1 MMTQGG
7 LEGIPLP
14 LERTMSDLEMRI
26 MADIVRS
33 IKINGFST
41 AKADW
46 QIQRLMQLGES
57 EEKIKKWIKNALEA
71 TDEEIERIFSDE
83 VYEQYY
89 KYKRFYDPFGSGQIP
104 FEKNLELQALITAVK
119 VQTKESFRNITNS
132 LGFAIR
138 DITTGKTYDVPL
150 TQFYRDTLDGA
161 VMDIVSGTVSY
172 DVAIGRA
179 INAMTNS
186 GLRTVHFNTGHSD
199 RVEVAARRAIMTGF
213 RQVQGKI
220 NEQVAHDLGTDTYE
234 VSYHIGARPD
244 HQVWQGKVYTY
255 EKLQSVCGLGSVT
268 GLHGANCY
276 HDYNPFIPG
285 ISIRIYTDKELEEMM
300 EEENTPKEYMGRE
313 YTAYQAFQKQ
323 RQMERNMRKTRQDIK
338 LLEAGEANE
347 DSIIVKK
354 ARYQLQMQQYKLFS
368 AKMEFPEQMKRVYQD
383 GLGRVGSGSSAALRE
398 RERIQASKNA
408 EKERKEKAKARFSKF
423 SDRFQIYNNGQKD
436 IITYRRLL
444 NNLNKT
450 DIGKETVEYILAHPE
465 IEIQM
470 CYIVDHQKGTDGEQY
485 GNIIRVYASDT
496 KTVQR
501 TAEVLIH
508 EITHHKYDI
517 GGSQW
522 AECVCRAQ
530 EIKHKNFQNE
540 LTGAELRSIIK
551 EIRRLYPEFPWR

>member
-46 QIQRLMQLGES
+46 QLQRLMQLGES
-57 EEKIKKWIKNALEA
+57 KEKIKKWIKNALEA

-161 VMDIVSGTVSY
+161 VLDIMSGSVSY

-179 INAMTNS
+179 INTMTNS

-285 ISIRIYTDKELEEMM
+285 ISVRTYTDKELEEMM

-368 AKMEFPEQMKRVYQD
+368 AKMELPEQMKRVYQD
-383 GLGRVGSGSSAALRE
+383 GLGKVSTGKISERV
-398 RERIQASKNA
+398 
-408 EKERKEKAKARFSKF
+408 
-423 SDRFQIYNNGQKD
+423 
-436 IITYRRLL
+436 
-444 NNLNKT
+444 
-450 DIGKETVEYILAHPE
+450 
-465 IEIQM
+465 
-470 CYIVDHQKGTDGEQY
+470 
-485 GNIIRVYASDT
+485 
-496 KTVQR
+496 
-501 TAEVLIH
+501 
-508 EITHHKYDI
+508 
-517 GGSQW
+517 
-522 AECVCRAQ
+522 
-530 EIKHKNFQNE
+530 
-540 LTGAELRSIIK
+540 
-551 EIRRLYPEFPWR
+551 

>member
-1 MMTQGG
+1 MTQGS

-14 LERTMSDLEMRI
+14 LEKTMSDLEMRI

-41 AKADW
+41 AKSDW
-46 QIQRLMQLGES
+46 QIQRLIQLGES
-57 EEKIKKWIKNALEA
+57 EENIKKWIKNALEA
-71 TDEEIERIFSDE
+71 ADEEIEHIFSDE

-89 KYKRFYDPFGSGQIP
+89 RYKRCYETFGVGQIP
-104 FEKNLELQALITAVK
+104 FDKNLELQALIAAVK
-119 VQTKESFRNITNS
+119 IQTKESFHNITNS
-132 LGFAIR
+132 LGFVVR
-138 DITTGKTYDVPL
+138 DISTGKTYNSPL

-161 VMDIVSGTVSY
+161 LMDIVSGSVSY

-179 INAMTNS
+179 INTMTNS
-186 GLRTVHFNTGHSD
+186 GLRTIHYGTGHSN
-199 RVEVAARRAIMTGF
+199 RVEVAARRAVMTGF

-220 NEQVAHDLGTDTYE
+220 NEQAAKDLGVDTYE
-234 VSYHIGARPD
+234 VSYHIGARPE

-276 HDYNPFIPG
+276 HDYNLFIPG
-285 ISIRIYTDKELEEMM
+285 ISVRNYTDEELEKMM
-300 EEENTPKEYMGRE
+300 AEENTPKKYLGKE
-313 YTAYQAFQKQ
+313 YTAYQALQKQ

-338 LLEAGEANE
+338 LLEEGEANE
-347 DSIIVKK
+347 KGVIAKK

-368 AKMEFPEQMKRVYQD
+368 AKMKLPEQMPRVYQD
-383 GLGRVGSGSSAALRE
+383 GLGRVGKGSSAALKE
-398 RERIQASKNA
+398 QQRIQASKNA
-408 EKERKEKAKARFSKF
+408 EKARKEKLKVRSSKF
-423 SDRFQIYNNGQKD
+423 SDRFQTYNNGQKD

-450 DIGKETVEYILAHPE
+450 DVGKETVEYILAHPE

-517 GGSQW
+517 GGCQW
-522 AECVCRAQ
+522 AECVCKAQ

-540 LTGAELRSIIK
+540 LTGADLRSIIK
-551 EIRRLYPEFPWR
+551 EIKRLYPEFPWR

>member
-1 MMTQGG
+1 MTQGS

-14 LERTMSDLEMRI
+14 LEKTMSDLEMRI

-41 AKADW
+41 AKSDW
-46 QIQRLMQLGES
+46 QIQRLIQLGES
-57 EEKIKKWIKNALEA
+57 EENIKKWLKNALEA
-71 TDEEIERIFSDE
+71 ADEEIEHIFSDE

-89 KYKRFYDPFGSGQIP
+89 RYKRCYETFGVGQIP
-104 FEKNLELQALITAVK
+104 FDKNLELQALIAAVK
-119 VQTKESFRNITNS
+119 IQTKESFRNITNS
-132 LGFAIR
+132 LGFVVR
-138 DITTGKTYDVPL
+138 DISTGKTYNSPL

-161 VMDIVSGTVSY
+161 LMDIVSGSVSY

-179 INAMTNS
+179 INTMTNS
-186 GLRTVHFNTGHSD
+186 GLRTIHYGTGHSN
-199 RVEVAARRAIMTGF
+199 RVEVAARRAVMTGF

-220 NEQVAHDLGTDTYE
+220 NEQAAKDLEVDTYE
-234 VSYHIGARPD
+234 VSYHIGARPE

-276 HDYNPFIPG
+276 HDYNLFIPG
-285 ISIRIYTDKELEEMM
+285 ISVRNYTDEELEKMM
-300 EEENTPKEYMGRE
+300 AEENTPKKYLGKE
-313 YTAYQAFQKQ
+313 YTAYQALQKQ

-338 LLEAGEANE
+338 LLEEGEANE
-347 DSIIVKK
+347 KGVIAKK

-368 AKMEFPEQMKRVYQD
+368 AKMKLPEQMPRVYQD
-383 GLGRVGSGSSAALRE
+383 GLGRVGKGSSAALKE
-398 RERIQASKNA
+398 QQRIQASKNA
-408 EKERKEKAKARFSKF
+408 EKARKEKLMVRFSKF
-423 SDRFQIYNNGQKD
+423 SDRFQTYNNGQKD

-450 DIGKETVEYILAHPE
+450 DVGKETVEYILVHPE

-517 GGSQW
+517 GGCQW
-522 AECVCRAQ
+522 AECVCKAQ

-540 LTGAELRSIIK
+540 LTGADLRSIIK
-551 EIRRLYPEFPWR
+551 EIKRLYPEFPWR

>member
-71 TDEEIERIFSDE
+71 TDAEIERIFSDE

-89 KYKRFYDPFGSGQIP
+89 KYKRFYDPFGSGQIL
-104 FEKNLELQALITAVK
+104 FEKNLELQALITTVK

-285 ISIRIYTDKELEEMM
+285 VSVRAYTDEELDEMIVK
-300 EEENTPKEYMGRE
+300 ENTPKQYMGKE
-313 YTAYQAFQKQ
+313 YTAYQALQKQ
-323 RQMERNMRKTRQDIK
+323 RQMERAMRKTRQDIK
-338 LLEAGEANE
+338 LLEAGEASE
-347 DSIIVKK
+347 DSVIVKK

-368 AKMEFPEQMKRVYQD
+368 AKMELPEQMKRVYQD
-383 GLGRVGSGSSAALRE
+383 GLGKVSTGKISE
-398 RERIQASKNA
+398 REKQAAKHRLASSQSYKRSLEYVRNGKAGLSKARKAMLERVPEENSWTSVKKGKITA
-408 EKERKEKAKARFSKF
+408 KDIAFLSAHTKHEFAIWESKHDTILCHGSQYHCDLPDEIYDILLSGKYELIAHTHVDMGELMASADDRQLLRAINQKKSLIVSIDGREKEF
-423 SDRFQIYNNGQKD
+423 Y
-436 IITYRRLL
+436 
-444 NNLNKT
+444 
-450 DIGKETVEYILAHPE
+450 
-465 IEIQM
+465 
-470 CYIVDHQKGTDGEQY
+470 
-485 GNIIRVYASDT
+485 
-496 KTVQR
+496 
-501 TAEVLIH
+501 
-508 EITHHKYDI
+508 
-517 GGSQW
+517 
-522 AECVCRAQ
+522 
-530 EIKHKNFQNE
+530 QNMFDDE
-540 LTGAELRSIIK
+540 
-551 EIRRLYPEFPWR
+551 

>member
-7 LEGIPLP
+7 LEGITLP

-46 QIQRLMQLGES
+46 QVQRLMQLGKS
-57 EEKIKKWIKNALEA
+57 EERIKKWIKDALEA
-71 TDEEIERIFSDE
+71 SDEEIERIFSDE

-104 FEKNLELQALITAVK
+104 FEKNMELQALITAVK

-150 TQFYRDTLDGA
+150 TQFYRETLDGA
-161 VMDIVSGTVSY
+161 VMDIVSGSVSY

-179 INAMTNS
+179 INTMTNS

-255 EKLQSVCGLGSVT
+255 EKMQSVCGLGSVT

-285 ISIRIYTDKELEEMM
+285 VSVRNYTDEELNEMIAK
-300 EEENTPKEYMGRE
+300 ENTPKQYMGKE
-313 YTAYQAFQKQ
+313 YTVYQALQKQ
-323 RQMERNMRKTRQDIK
+323 RQMERGMRKTRQDIK
-338 LLEAGEANE
+338 LLEGGEANE

-368 AKMEFPEQMKRVYQD
+368 AKMELPEQIKRVYQD
-383 GLGRVGSGSSAALRE
+383 GLGRVSAGKRINSFTEQENNAIIKAKKMYRKKDKDLIEPMPKKQLQKIVKSFKKQGGIIQMDKPTDEYLDYKKAEAITYDAKTILMRQRPGRAAVFEELIHATQYREGRNDGTYKSRLQCEIEAQEKLLRNQKAYRLTQPEIRQTKRALRSYQE
-398 RERIQASKNA
+398 EL
-408 EKERKEKAKARFSKF
+408 KELLRMEGK
-423 SDRFQIYNNGQKD
+423 KD
-436 IITYRRLL
+436 
-444 NNLNKT
+444 
-450 DIGKETVEYILAHPE
+450 V
-465 IEIQM
+465 
-470 CYIVDHQKGTDGEQY
+470 
-485 GNIIRVYASDT
+485 
-496 KTVQR
+496 
-501 TAEVLIH
+501 
-508 EITHHKYDI
+508 
-517 GGSQW
+517 
-522 AECVCRAQ
+522 
-530 EIKHKNFQNE
+530 
-540 LTGAELRSIIK
+540 
-551 EIRRLYPEFPWR
+551 